1 VTTTQQRQ
9 QAAAAAIATV
19 LSRAASTRSL
29 VLAAT
34 GGLSSCTLDAHKA
47 DQDLTQALAERT
59 ALLAAIPKAQ
69 FAVVPHG
76 HGLVL
81 LLHKAW
87 VHSVQAD
94 QAFLAWAQDDE
105 AAAACGTKNAHFA
118 KGSSLSKEASS
129 EKTAFAAAWNAY
141 VAGPTGVAAVT
152 EAQL

>member
-1 VTTTQQRQ
+1 M
-9 QAAAAAIATV
+9 
-19 LSRAASTRSL
+19 
-29 VLAAT
+29 LAAT
-34 GGLSSCTLDAHKA
+34 GGLSSCTLDPHTA
-47 DQDLTQALAERT
+47 DQDLTQALAERA

-94 QAFLAWAQDDE
+94 QAFLAWAHDE
-105 AAAACGTKNAHFA
+105 EASAGCGTKDPQFA
-118 KGSSLSKEASS
+118 KASSLSKEASS

-141 VAGPTGVAAVT
+141 VAGPIGVAVIT